1 MRAAFLE
8 NLWVAAQPIIELSTG
23 DIIGYE
29 TLIRGHPA
37 SPWATPAQLFA
48 EARRSGLE
56 AHLEAQCRSL
66 GIAWGLRHLNAGQKL
81 FLNVHGGFP
90 TLPVAAGGETLPPAR
105 VALEISEHH
114 NTLENA
120 EALHQ
125 IERWRAE
132 GYDIVIDDYGV
143 GYAGLGLLL
152 AVQPRIVKMDR
163 MLVEGIDHVPVR
175 QSVVAHFRELAIDQG
190 ITLLAEGI
198 ETEAELRTLQQMGI
212 PLGQGFYL
220 GRPQAEPV
228 NSTPVGVAAPSSTAR
243 ISWSAESSAHRHG
256 LAPSDQEIL
265 EKASQ
270 AVYATP
276 FPAYVVTRT
285 RTIVAWNEAAA
296 QLTGWTRDQM
306 EHHRCRDQR
315 LNHHDLQGNPLC
327 VGACPLVWTM
337 AKNEAHKQE
346 VLGFSPAGERLPLEV
361 LATPLWN
368 PVTHRM
374 VGAVEYFWSRDAVLT
389 PGIHATNGPGSRPRS
404 APAASSSPGP
414 HFRQRG
420 VGREAPVHLKR
431 HATCCELES
440 WAGMLQT
447 SHRTADP
454 GVGATRL
461 VQGSRSGTQPVRQSH
476 NGVAGD
482 AGRAYTY
489 ITWSGSR
496 RAAGRRAWC

>member
-1 MRAAFLE
+1 MREAFLE

-23 DIIGYE
+23 DVIGYE

-48 EARRSGLE
+48 EARRRRLE
-56 AHLEAQCRSL
+56 ARLEAQCRSL
-66 GIAWGLRHLNAGQKL
+66 GIAWGLRHLSAGQKL

-90 TLPVAAGGETLPPAR
+90 TLPIAGDHETLPPAR

-114 NTLENA
+114 NTLENP

-125 IERWRAE
+125 IERWRGE

-152 AVQPRIVKMDR
+152 AVQPYIVKMDR
-163 MLVEGIDHVPVR
+163 MLVEGIDHIAIR
-175 QSVVAHFRELAIDQG
+175 QSVVDHLRELAVDQG
-190 ITLLAEGI
+190 ITLVAEGI

-228 NSTPVGVAAPSSTAR
+228 TSSLVELVAPSSPAR
-243 ISWSAESSAHRHG
+243 ISWPKSSHRHG

-285 RTIVAWNEAAA
+285 RTIVAWNDAAA
-296 QLTGWTRDQM
+296 HLTGWARDQM

-315 LNHHDLQGNPLC
+315 LNHHDLEGNPLC

-337 AKNEAHKQE
+337 AKNHAHKQE
-346 VLGFSPAGERLPLEV
+346 VLGFSPRGARLPLEV

-374 VGAVEYFWSRDAVLT
+374 VGAIEYFWSRDAALAPGT
-389 PGIHATNGPGSRPRS
+389 PAAD
-404 APAASSSPGP
+404 APAQVLPTAIFGSPD
-414 HFRQRG
+414 HQRALPRIDG
-420 VGREAPVHLKR
+420 QPSPDQQATPPQISVGDLLAKSKGGRGAD
-431 HATCCELES
+431 HA
-440 WAGMLQT
+440 
-447 SHRTADP
+447 
-454 GVGATRL
+454 
-461 VQGSRSGTQPVRQSH
+461 
-476 NGVAGD
+476 
-482 AGRAYTY
+482 
-489 ITWSGSR
+489 
-496 RAAGRRAWC
+496 AAG